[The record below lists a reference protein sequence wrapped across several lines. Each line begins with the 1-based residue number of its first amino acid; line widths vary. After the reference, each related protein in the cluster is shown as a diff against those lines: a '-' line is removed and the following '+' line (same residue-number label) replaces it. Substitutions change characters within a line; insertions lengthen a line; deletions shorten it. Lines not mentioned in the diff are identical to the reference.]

1 MQTTM
6 RRFFIYFLTTMFFC
20 TSSLVPAARAA
31 MINTTDYIKQ
41 EQNLTRDKLLSQLE
55 RSDVQERLVSLGVD
69 PDDARRRIAGLSQE
83 ELTQMQQKMDDLPA
97 GSNLLAVLGILLIV
111 LIVLELVGVTNVF
124 SRL

>member
-6 RRFFIYFLTTMFFC
+6 RRFFIYFLATMFFC

-41 EQNLTRDKLLSQLE
+41 EQSLTRDKLLSQLE